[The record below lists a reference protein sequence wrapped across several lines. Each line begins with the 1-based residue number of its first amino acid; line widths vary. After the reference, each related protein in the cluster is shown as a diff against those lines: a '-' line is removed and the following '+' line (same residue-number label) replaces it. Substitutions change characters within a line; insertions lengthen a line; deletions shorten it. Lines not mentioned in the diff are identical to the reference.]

1 MKILWKQGAHQR
13 KKIADLADKVALG
26 IPNDKVAN
34 DFSMYRN
41 QDVYS
46 SHTIHFSTRFCNEIL
61 ISLMQYT
68 SDVIVVSLGVTSFI
82 SFNH

>member
-1 MKILWKQGAHQR
+1 M
-13 KKIADLADKVALG
+13 KIADLADKVALG

-41 QDVYS
+41 QDVHS
-46 SHTIHFSTRFCNEIL
+46 SHTIHFSTSFCNEIL

-68 SDVIVVSLGVTSFI
+68 SDVIVVSLDVTSFI